1 VPIGENLVLILAEP
15 DTDDKKIIKKD
26 KELFN
31 DITLSTV

>member
-15 DTDDKKIIKKD
+15 DTDDKKIIKKA
-26 KELFN
+26 KKLFE